1 MNKPKNKKRKQK
13 AVPPQRTYPQT
24 IEAMPDIENG
34 ESAALIVVESENLVD
49 MKLTLNLVKEEE
61 SPFLEIVKIKID
73 RLPWYED
80 EKKDAIQ
87 LEIQSTLKTWLRAG
101 TIDFQAFFV
110 NLENKIS
117 QTFNDSTECTIRF
130 KLNVMINDL
139 SDIAAKIFTNVPA
152 GRIMPFGS
160 NPYKNSKEINSS
172 CVKVI
177 DFSEKDNCLAVEF
190 SLTKACIIEEVGLLG
205 GDQKQYEQRKA
216 FPVDTEDVLPPNRT
230 LLVDF
235 PALTPDK
242 LELFQQSSNLEFRL
256 EIRLTGRKDYISI
269 PLPKLPFT
277 ESAARKIAH
286 KVILFMDMGSTNTK
300 YVVYDQTKKSIER
313 GDKRGPIPTHDICQ
327 EFALDYD
334 KQKLAGQEADIFA
347 AWLTNAVKR
356 IDAKFLE
363 NNQAI
368 TKIFWAFPRFHGS
381 LTDHFYDSVSLQV
394 TNRIKCNI
402 PEGLVLV
409 PEDVALRGMFERVL
423 TQLSILGEREQKSTG
438 NKNQELR
445 RKRQREIENYNK
457 HWWIT
462 RVLFYDDPN
471 KKPIEYLTLDEY
483 YKQCLALGCQNGLKN
498 VVLLDAG
505 GFTLDVYAKING
517 EPVLA
522 RSFRAGGN
530 LLTGK
535 LLEAMRRTKNY
546 ESSCEQ
552 DAEKEKRKISNGEN
566 SKFSDIFPA
575 LTQECYGDAIDE
587 IVNALSC
594 ATKDNRGL
602 VLVCSGLA
610 FNNPYLLEL
619 IQEKMKK
626 AKLLIPSA
634 QQIQNTRT
642 MFNFINGNRDK
653 IDPADYILFS
663 RFLSIAIRTNNQ
675 RPDSTFDISGGM
687 FMKEDVPNA

>member
-1 MNKPKNKKRKQK
+1 MNKAKNKKRKQK
-13 AVPPQRTYPQT
+13 AVPPQKTNPT
-24 IEAMPDIENG
+24 IESLPDVKNEDS
-34 ESAALIVVESENLVD
+34 SAPIVVESENLVD
-49 MKLTLNLVKEEE
+49 MKLTLNLLKEEGA
-61 SPFLEIVKIKID
+61 PFLEIVKIKID

-80 EKKDAIQ
+80 EKKEAIQ
-87 LEIQSTLKTWLRAG
+87 LEIQSTLKAWLKDG
-101 TIDFQAFFV
+101 TIDFQAFFK

-130 KLNVMINDL
+130 NLNVLINDL
-139 SDIAAKIFTNVPA
+139 ADIASKIFKNVPLD
-152 GRIMPFGS
+152 GGIMPFGS
-160 NPYKNSKEINSS
+160 NAYKNSKAISSS

-190 SLTKACIIEEVGLLG
+190 SLTEACIIEEVRLLG
-205 GDQKQYEQRKA
+205 GDQNQYEQRKT
-216 FPVDTEDVLPPNRT
+216 FDVDTEDVLPPNRT
-230 LLVDF
+230 LRIDF

-242 LELFQQSSNLEFRL
+242 LELFQQSSNSEFRL
-256 EIRLTGRKDYISI
+256 EIRLTGREDYISI
-269 PLPKLPFT
+269 PLPQLPFT

-313 GDKRGPIPTHDICQ
+313 GDKRGPIPTHEICQ
-327 EFALDYD
+327 ELALDYD
-334 KQKLAGQEADIFA
+334 KQKLAGQEADIFS

-381 LTDHFYDSVSLQV
+381 LTDHFYDSVSMQV
-394 TNRIKCNI
+394 TNRIKRNI
-402 PEGLVLV
+402 PDGLALV

-423 TQLSILGEREQKSTG
+423 TQLSVLGEREQKNTDS
-438 NKNQELR
+438 KNQEIR
-445 RKRQREIENYNK
+445 RKRQREIEDYNK

-471 KKPIEYLTLDEY
+471 KKPIKLLSLDEY

-498 VVLLDAG
+498 VILLDAG

-517 EPVLA
+517 ETVLA

-535 LLEAMRRTKNY
+535 LLEVMRRTKNY

-575 LTQECYGDAIDE
+575 LTLECYGKAIDD
-587 IVNALSC
+587 IVNALTG
-594 ATKDNRGL
+594 AMKNNRGL

-610 FNNPYLLEL
+610 FNNPFLLDL
-619 IQEKMKK
+619 IQDKMKK

-663 RFLSIAIRTNNQ
+663 HFLSIAIRTNNQ
-675 RPDSTFDISGGM
+675 HPDSTFDISGGM
-687 FMKEDVPNA
+687 FMREGIPNA